1 MSWGSGPADALLT
14 APSAFRRQT
23 VVLAVVLPISALGVS
38 RGDVAVGSTY
48 WAAVGVLIAITVATA
63 LPISARLPTGVL
75 TLPLLLDIPAIA
87 LLGAEDPAL
96 APWLTLVIPVAWIAR
111 SDGARMTIVALTIA
125 AACLA
130 ATGWWT
136 HEANDIASS
145 SVLGV
150 AITTMVVASAVGVVS
165 NDARTT
171 LLAQARL
178 LQRQA
183 RMLEEALAQA
193 RTRRRDIEEILDTV
207 SFAVITIT
215 PGREVADLN
224 VTARRLLE
232 RLQIPPNTPLTQ
244 LPLYEIDGTT
254 PMQRGPMNSLFRD
267 EIEEL
272 PLWLGHPGNLRVALS
287 LSANSVLVPG
297 SGVTRVVV
305 AARDITEERAAI
317 AARDDMI
324 ASVSHE
330 LRTPLSSI
338 IGYVELVVEDPE
350 LSDIN
355 RTSLD
360 VALKNADRV
369 LRLIS
374 DLAQMRADA
383 AAAPGFTVTITR
395 CDIAALVRESLD
407 SVRPLAS
414 DRLLSVSVDAPESL
428 LIDGD
433 PFRLRNVA
441 DNLLSNAVKYNEI
454 GGWIDITL
462 EHDDDRLTLSISN
475 TGATVEPE
483 ELARLFDRFYRPPS
497 SRNSTVHG
505 TGIGLSVVKEIVERH
520 AGTITAASSPDS
532 GTTTFT
538 LVLPL
543 RSEESDEMGD
553 QS

>member
-1 MSWGSGPADALLT
+1 
-14 APSAFRRQT
+14 
-23 VVLAVVLPISALGVS
+23 
-38 RGDVAVGSTY
+38 
-48 WAAVGVLIAITVATA
+48 
-63 LPISARLPTGVL
+63 
-75 TLPLLLDIPAIA
+75 
-87 LLGAEDPAL
+87 
-96 APWLTLVIPVAWIAR
+96 
-111 SDGARMTIVALTIA
+111 
-125 AACLA
+125 
-130 ATGWWT
+130 
-136 HEANDIASS
+136 
-145 SVLGV
+145 
-150 AITTMVVASAVGVVS
+150 
-165 NDARTT
+165 
-171 LLAQARL
+171 
-178 LQRQA
+178 
-183 RMLEEALAQA
+183 
-193 RTRRRDIEEILDTV
+193 
-207 SFAVITIT
+207 
-215 PGREVADLN
+215 
-224 VTARRLLE
+224 
-232 RLQIPPNTPLTQ
+232 
-244 LPLYEIDGTT
+244 
-254 PMQRGPMNSLFRD
+254 
-267 EIEEL
+267 
-272 PLWLGHPGNLRVALS
+272 
-287 LSANSVLVPG
+287 
-297 SGVTRVVV
+297 
-305 AARDITEERAAI
+305 
-317 AARDDMI
+317 MI